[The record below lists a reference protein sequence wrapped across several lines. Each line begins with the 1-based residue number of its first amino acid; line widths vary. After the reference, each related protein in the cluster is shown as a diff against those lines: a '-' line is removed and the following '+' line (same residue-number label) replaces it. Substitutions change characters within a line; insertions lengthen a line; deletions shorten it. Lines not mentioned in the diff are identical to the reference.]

1 MGDIVMGQ
9 LGKGLD
15 ALISKGIEKHSIAGK
30 NQSEVK
36 QKAVVEPENLSAMD
50 LVYAVYAEDG
60 EPLVGSPT
68 AGFAYFDESTDTL
81 VVVNADA
88 KKVMHLSL
96 DSIMANEAMDVAKGL
111 GASFMIYGG
120 EVVCSLKGISQAGS
134 SYPEAAMRA
143 ILASLR
149 LEKSE
154 RVDEEYARK

>member
-1 MGDIVMGQ
+1 MGH
-9 LGKGLD
+9 LGRALD
-15 ALISKGIEKHSIAGK
+15 ALLSHGVEEHSIPNK
-30 NQSEVK
+30 CQSEVK
-36 QKAVVEPENLSAMD
+36 NKGVVEPENLSAMD
-50 LVYAVYAEDG
+50 LVYAVYAEEG
-60 EPLVGSPT
+60 EPLVGSPS
-68 AGFAYFDESTDTL
+68 AGFAYFVESTDTL

-143 ILASLR
+143 ILASIR

-154 RVDEEYARK
+154 RIDEGHG